1 MSAEDVALAAL
12 AVSAALAA
20 ILWFKRRQRDLGERL
35 SRLAED
41 TERRRTTR
49 ADTEPPT
56 LGDALA
62 RVQDELSTAHRL
74 LNEVYS
80 IGLWT
85 KSDDS
90 SDNRRKRQVL
100 RETDWAASG
109 ALRALTALQ
118 QSDVPASIHDL
129 EHELRMLVAILE
141 PLPDTVTDTTGEN
154 PGLDSIVGNA
164 SDKASELLQRAE
176 QLAAEHGNQGESLA
190 GRGTW

>member
-1 MSAEDVALAAL
+1 MSAEDVALATL
-12 AVSAALAA
+12 IVSVALAA

-35 SRLAED
+35 SRLAGD
-41 TERRRTTR
+41 AERRRTTP
-49 ADTEPPT
+49 AANEPPT

-62 RVQDELSTAHRL
+62 RVHEELSTAHRL

-90 SDNRRKRQVL
+90 SDNRRKRQAL

-109 ALRALTALQ
+109 ALRALTTLPQ
-118 QSDVPASIHDL
+118 QSDVPASIHGL

-141 PLPDTVTDTTGEN
+141 PLSDTVTDTMGEDSA
-154 PGLDSIVGNA
+154 LDSIVGNV
-164 SDKASELLQRAE
+164 SEKASELLQRAA
-176 QLAAEHGNQGESLA
+176 QLAAEHGNHG
-190 GRGTW
+190 